1 MQVNGL
7 SGAGS
12 KTAGIKMAQ
21 KMDSFSIN
29 IKNEI
34 ARKQKEQQEISSNKS
49 LSAEEKMK
57 KRQEIQRQIN
67 DLYNQ
72 LRQHQIEQRREKQQ
86 AEMSAGNN
94 RAAAN
99 EDKQTAGL
107 SQASMESMI
116 SADSAMA
123 QAKVQGRAVTGMEGR
138 IRGLKAEI
146 RQDAG
151 SGSSVKKK
159 QEELEK
165 LEQKKLSASASQMNT
180 LGTLYQ
186 KKKRM
191 RIRKLPVPSQNAS
204 IGKRQVILLKAEQV
218 IRETANL
225 CRDFGAKEVILY
237 GSRAKE
243 TARERS
249 DIDIAVTGV
258 KDFDALVEEVENLPT
273 LYSVDMVNMDTC
285 KNQLLLED
293 IRQYGRKI

>member
-1 MQVNGL
+1 
-7 SGAGS
+7 
-12 KTAGIKMAQ
+12 
-21 KMDSFSIN
+21 MDSFSIN

-123 QAKVQGRAVTGMEGR
+123 QAKVQGRAVTGLEGR

-180 LGTLYQ
+180 LGTLNQ
-186 KKKRM
+186 K
-191 RIRKLPVPSQNAS
+191 IADV
-204 IGKRQVILLKAEQV
+204 
-218 IRETANL
+218 
-225 CRDFGAKEVILY
+225 AKE
-237 GSRAKE
+237 KE
-243 TARERS
+243 DE
-249 DIDIAVTGV
+249 D
-258 KDFDALVEEVENLPT
+258 KEVASSFT
-273 LYSVDMVNMDTC
+273 KC
-285 KNQLLLED
+285 
-293 IRQYGRKI
+293 

>member
-12 KTAGIKMAQ
+12 KTVGIKMAQ

-72 LRQHQIEQRREKQQ
+72 LRQQIEQRREKQQ

-180 LGTLYQ
+180 LGTLNQ
-186 KKKRM
+186 K
-191 RIRKLPVPSQNAS
+191 IADV
-204 IGKRQVILLKAEQV
+204 
-218 IRETANL
+218 
-225 CRDFGAKEVILY
+225 AKE
-237 GSRAKE
+237 KE
-243 TARERS
+243 DE
-249 DIDIAVTGV
+249 D
-258 KDFDALVEEVENLPT
+258 KEVASSFT
-273 LYSVDMVNMDTC
+273 KC
-285 KNQLLLED
+285 
-293 IRQYGRKI
+293 

>member
-180 LGTLYQ
+180 SGTLNQ
-186 KKKRM
+186 K
-191 RIRKLPVPSQNAS
+191 IADV
-204 IGKRQVILLKAEQV
+204 
-218 IRETANL
+218 
-225 CRDFGAKEVILY
+225 AKE
-237 GSRAKE
+237 KE
-243 TARERS
+243 DE
-249 DIDIAVTGV
+249 D
-258 KDFDALVEEVENLPT
+258 KEVASSFT
-273 LYSVDMVNMDTC
+273 KC
-285 KNQLLLED
+285 
-293 IRQYGRKI
+293 

>member
-107 SQASMESMI
+107 S
-116 SADSAMA
+116 
-123 QAKVQGRAVTGMEGR
+123 
-138 IRGLKAEI
+138 
-146 RQDAG
+146 DAG

-180 LGTLYQ
+180 LGTLNQ
-186 KKKRM
+186 K
-191 RIRKLPVPSQNAS
+191 IADV
-204 IGKRQVILLKAEQV
+204 
-218 IRETANL
+218 
-225 CRDFGAKEVILY
+225 AKE
-237 GSRAKE
+237 KE
-243 TARERS
+243 DE
-249 DIDIAVTGV
+249 D
-258 KDFDALVEEVENLPT
+258 KEVASSFT
-273 LYSVDMVNMDTC
+273 KC
-285 KNQLLLED
+285 
-293 IRQYGRKI
+293 

>member
-12 KTAGIKMAQ
+12 KTAGIK
-21 KMDSFSIN
+21 
-29 IKNEI
+29 
-34 ARKQKEQQEISSNKS
+34 
-49 LSAEEKMK
+49 
-57 KRQEIQRQIN
+57 
-67 DLYNQ
+67 
-72 LRQHQIEQRREKQQ
+72 
-86 AEMSAGNN
+86 
-94 RAAAN
+94 
-99 EDKQTAGL
+99 
-107 SQASMESMI
+107 
-116 SADSAMA
+116 MA

-180 LGTLYQ
+180 LGTLNQ
-186 KKKRM
+186 KIADVAKEKEDED
-191 RIRKLPVPSQNAS
+191 KEVAVPSQNAS